1 MGWPCTKFA
10 KDDSSPGDT
19 LSFTIIALLPLVL
32 FPFRIKELSVAADD
46 NKIFSIA
53 LLAVAPSLHLPQA
66 GVTYS
71 GKSSTVVDRFDGHCK
86 HRCAGPRHMVSSDRG
101 CYSCTATSSNYHF
114 PTRSRS
120 CRYLELTLMLHE
132 GTSKSRASSMYCA
145 YQRLSGA
152 RVQRGPKA
160 EMLLEW
166 SHVGPFV
173 TQGDAVR

>member
-86 HRCAGPRHMVSSDRG
+86 H
-101 CYSCTATSSNYHF
+101 SCTATSSNYHF